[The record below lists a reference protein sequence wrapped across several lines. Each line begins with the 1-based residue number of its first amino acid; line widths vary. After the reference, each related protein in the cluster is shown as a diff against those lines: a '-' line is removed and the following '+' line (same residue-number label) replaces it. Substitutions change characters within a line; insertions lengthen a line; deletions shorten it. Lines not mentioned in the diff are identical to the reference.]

1 MYLSV
6 YLFIN
11 KPTWP
16 GTNYKISCPKKWG
29 GGGGGI
35 RDFQNGGIITEGVNR
50 AFTCLT
56 KFSKIPDKKHL
67 VVSDESLH
75 SELLS

>member
-1 MYLSV
+1 MSQ
-6 YLFIN
+6 
-11 KPTWP
+11 K
-16 GTNYKISCPKKWG
+16 GG

-50 AFTCLT
+50 ASTCLT

-67 VVSDESLH
+67 VVSEESLH